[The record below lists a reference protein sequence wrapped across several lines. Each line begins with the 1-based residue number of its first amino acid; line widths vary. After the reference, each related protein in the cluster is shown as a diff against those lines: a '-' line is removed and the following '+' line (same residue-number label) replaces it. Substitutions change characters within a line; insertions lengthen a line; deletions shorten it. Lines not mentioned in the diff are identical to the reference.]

1 MSAVA
6 AIVFAVLLGLLAIF
20 QIVLVAGAPIGH
32 LAWGGQERVLST
44 RKRVGSVVAVVL
56 YVGFALLAL
65 ARAGLVGD
73 AAGHPVVVVAMWV
86 VVGYLAL
93 GIVLNAISRS
103 RPERFVMTPVA
114 LLLAILALVVALG
127 R

>member
-20 QIVLVAGAPIGH
+20 QIVLVAGAPLGH
-32 LAWGGQERVLST
+32 LAWGGQERVISR

-56 YVGFALLAL
+56 YVAFAALAL
-65 ARAGLVGD
+65 VRAGVIG
-73 AAGHPVVVVAMWV
+73 AASENVVVVVAMWV
-86 VVGYLAL
+86 VVAYLAL
-93 GIVLNAISRS
+93 GIVLNALSRS